1 VRHLRLNF
9 EENWW
14 KKSVKFPLC
23 SFFIWNT
30 NFIPERWEK
39 SWKSRQGCI
48 EASHCLKTLPTNP
61 IQKCHFL
68 QFSTFYFLLSYQ
80 LYYHEKILLNT
91 KIKSGIL
98 VIEQKKKK
106 FLSWTGNQ
114 KILQPGL
121 HPTRIMKN
129 RTTTFPKKI
138 RQQIVVLCG
147 TAYDPFLL
155 YVKFTNWTKKK
166 T

>member
-1 VRHLRLNF
+1 M
-9 EENWW
+9 
-14 KKSVKFPLC
+14 P
-23 SFFIWNT
+23 
-30 NFIPERWEK
+30 
-39 SWKSRQGCI
+39 
-48 EASHCLKTLPTNP
+48 
-61 IQKCHFL
+61 
-68 QFSTFYFLLSYQ
+68 FSTIFYFLFPPVLST
-80 LYYHEKILLNT
+80 ILSRKNPPES

-155 YVKFTNWTKKK
+155 YVKFTN
-166 T
+166 